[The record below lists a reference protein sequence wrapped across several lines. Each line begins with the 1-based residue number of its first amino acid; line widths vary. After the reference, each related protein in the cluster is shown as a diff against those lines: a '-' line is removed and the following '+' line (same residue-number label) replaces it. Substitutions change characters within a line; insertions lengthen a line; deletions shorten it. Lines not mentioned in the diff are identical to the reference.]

1 MSDFVAPRG
10 QHQDG
15 HVGIARVAPDGAA
28 ERDAVEPG
36 QHQVEHDEVEA
47 VAAGAAQRLVAVA
60 LRDDVQPLELE
71 VQLDELADVLVVFH
85 QQHTGAGLRSRRIHW
100 LESV

>member
-1 MSDFVAPRG
+1 MRSKLSPRALR
-10 QHQDG
+10 QC
-15 HVGIARVAPDGAA
+15 
-28 ERDAVEPG
+28 
-36 QHQVEHDEVEA
+36 
-47 VAAGAAQRLVAVA
+47 LVAVA